1 MKCSPGIYCYVIF
14 HCFDGGSSFIKS
26 INYVVIS
33 LSTKLYHHHVT
44 DAASFWI
51 IYSKVLTLSK
61 EKMCIYLPTALSL
74 FLPGGLTVQ
83 WKAFESDKVWSVS
96 QLYFL
101 WVKWS
106 WASDVSVI
114 HTFPR
119 AELPTSIQKHI
130 ERLYWISQISAGSL
144 RPWEQL
150 PQLIPKW
157 HHLKDVRKHYLEE
170 ASKIWNLR
178 RIPRWANG

>member
-1 MKCSPGIYCYVIF
+1 ML
-14 HCFDGGSSFIKS
+14 SFLFRQ
-26 INYVVIS
+26 NYIIIMLLMQL
-33 LSTKLYHHHVT
+33 LSELYR
-44 DAASFWI
+44 
-51 IYSKVLTLSK
+51 YSKVLTLSK

-74 FLPGGLTVQ
+74 FLPGGLTIQ

-144 RPWEQL
+144 RAWEQL

>member
-1 MKCSPGIYCYVIF
+1 MGDLHLLNQLIML
-14 HCFDGGSSFIKS
+14 SFLFRQ
-26 INYVVIS
+26 NYIIIMLLMQL
-33 LSTKLYHHHVT
+33 LSELYR
-44 DAASFWI
+44 
-51 IYSKVLTLSK
+51 YSKVLTLSK

-74 FLPGGLTVQ
+74 FLPGGLTIQ

-178 RIPRWANG
+178 RIPWWANG